1 VKTGYKGEAKR
12 GFSRQFSGIYFLH
25 PTDSFETSTL
35 KEKSNCSIRP
45 QVSLSFFVLDERC
58 SIFLLRMSTVSE
70 GRESSKPMETPPTL
84 QKPGGANTTAH
95 GISGQPKQSTRPPD
109 PTAEAPPSGPLL
121 PTTVKATGPREKAH
135 AAWAFLPSRRLPYPP
150 VSLFPHSRFYNHSF
164 CRARHIHSS
173 PLANHT
179 IEKPRNTCRKW
190 RCHPG

>member
-1 VKTGYKGEAKR
+1 MVKCGRLHQDEVQSPVRKTEDIKIEGRFGEGAVGTGLGLWSGAGGRGVKTGYKGEAKR

-84 QKPGGANTTAH
+84 QKPGGANT
-95 GISGQPKQSTRPPD
+95 R
-109 PTAEAPPSGPLL
+109 L
-121 PTTVKATGPREKAH
+121 PTG
-135 AAWAFLPSRRLPYPP
+135 
-150 VSLFPHSRFYNHSF
+150 
-164 CRARHIHSS
+164 
-173 PLANHT
+173 
-179 IEKPRNTCRKW
+179 
-190 RCHPG
+190 